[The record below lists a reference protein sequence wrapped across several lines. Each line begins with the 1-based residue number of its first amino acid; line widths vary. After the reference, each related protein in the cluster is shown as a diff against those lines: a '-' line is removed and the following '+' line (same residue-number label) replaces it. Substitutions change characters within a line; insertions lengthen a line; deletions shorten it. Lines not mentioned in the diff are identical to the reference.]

1 MPRRRRRRGAAAR
14 ANDRIGAWER
24 RAEKIYHDP
33 NVVGSLGGVAN
44 LARALAD
51 KKRKKTREWLSGQD
65 AYTLHRQ
72 ARKTFPR
79 RPTIVSG
86 PGVQLQADL
95 MDVSSHAERN
105 DGVKFLLTVV
115 DVFSRLAWAVP
126 LRDKSGREVSD
137 ALRQTFAG
145 SGYKKLQTDK
155 GTEFRNARVRE
166 FLREEGTRWFS
177 SENEVIKASLV
188 ERFNRTLRRKIHAYL
203 TRFREG
209 RYIDRLSEM
218 VDAYNRTPHSALDGL
233 APVDVNSTN
242 AADLFVSMYEPVSSL
257 AREAPKLSSGDHVRT
272 TKHRGAFERGY
283 TEQWTREI
291 FVVDEVRSYESPVV
305 YTLKDLA
312 GEPVIGTYYERE
324 LQRVKAPETFIVERV
339 LRSRG
344 RGARR
349 ERLVKWLGYPDSF
362 NSWVPDSDFT

>member
-1 MPRRRRRRGAAAR
+1 
-14 ANDRIGAWER
+14 
-24 RAEKIYHDP
+24 
-33 NVVGSLGGVAN
+33 
-44 LARALAD
+44 
-51 KKRKKTREWLSGQD
+51 
-65 AYTLHRQ
+65 
-72 ARKTFPR
+72 
-79 RPTIVSG
+79 
-86 PGVQLQADL
+86 

-105 DGVKFLLTVV
+105 DRVKFLLTAV
-115 DVFSRLAWAVP
+115 DAFSRVGWAVP

-145 SGYKKLQTDK
+145 AGYKKLQTDK

-203 TRFREG
+203 TRTREG
-209 RYIDRLSEM
+209 RYIDQLSAM
-218 VDAYNRTPHSALDGL
+218 VETYNRTPHSALKGL
-233 APVDVNSTN
+233 APVEVDSTN
-242 AADLFVSMYEPVSSL
+242 AADLFVSMYEPSSSL
-257 AREAPKLSSGDHVRT
+257 ARKRPRLAPGDHVRT

-291 FVVDEVRSYESPVV
+291 FVVDEVRSRESPVV

-312 GEPVIGTYYERE
+312 GEAIDGTYYEQE
-324 LQRVKAPETFIVERV
+324 LQRVRAPETFVIERV

-344 RGARR
+344 TGARR
-349 ERLVKWLGYPDSF
+349 ERLVKWLGYPAKF
-362 NSWVPDSDFT
+362 NSWVRDSDFT

>member
-1 MPRRRRRRGAAAR
+1 
-14 ANDRIGAWER
+14 
-24 RAEKIYHDP
+24 
-33 NVVGSLGGVAN
+33 VGSLGGVAN
-44 LARALAD
+44 LARALRD
-51 KKRKKTREWLSGQD
+51 KSKKKTGEWLSGQD

-72 ARKTFPR
+72 ARINFPR
-79 RPTIVSG
+79 RPTIVRG

-105 DGVKFLLTVV
+105 DGIKFLLTAV
-115 DVFSRLAWAVP
+115 DAFSRRGWAVP
-126 LRDKSGREVSD
+126 LRDKSGREVSE

-155 GTEFRNARVRE
+155 GTEFRNARVRA
-166 FLREEGTRWFS
+166 FLQEEGTRWFS

-203 TRFREG
+203 TRFRDA
-209 RYIDRLSEM
+209 RYVDRLSDM
-218 VDAYNRTPHSALDGL
+218 VDAYNRTPHSALNGL
-233 APVDVNSTN
+233 APVDVNSNN
-242 AADLFVSMYEPVSSL
+242 AADLFVSMYEPDSTL
-257 AREAPKLSSGDHVRT
+257 ERKKPKLAPGDHVRT

-291 FVVDEVRSYESPVV
+291 FVIDEARSHESPVV

-312 GEPVIGTYYERE
+312 GESITGTYYEQE
-324 LQRVKAPETFIVERV
+324 LQRVRAPETFVVERV

-344 RGARR
+344 SGARR
-349 ERLVKWLGYPDSF
+349 ERLVKWLGYPASF
-362 NSWVPDSDFT
+362 NSWVPDSGFT

>member
-1 MPRRRRRRGAAAR
+1 VR
-14 ANDRIGAWER
+14 
-24 RAEKIYHDP
+24 
-33 NVVGSLGGVAN
+33 
-44 LARALAD
+44 
-51 KKRKKTREWLSGQD
+51 
-65 AYTLHRQ
+65 
-72 ARKTFPR
+72 
-79 RPTIVSG
+79 G

-105 DGVKFLLTVV
+105 DNVKFLLTVV
-115 DVFSRLAWAVP
+115 DAFSRLGWAVP
-126 LRDKSGREVSD
+126 LRDKSAREVSA

-145 SGYKKLQTDK
+145 KGYKKLQTDK

-188 ERFNRTLRRKIHAYL
+188 ERFNKTLRRKIHAYL

-209 RYIDRLSEM
+209 RYIDRLSDM
-218 VDAYNRTPHSALDGL
+218 VDAYNRMPHSTLNGL
-233 APVDVNSTN
+233 APIDVNSHN
-242 AADLFVSMYEPVSSL
+242 AADLFVSMYEPSSSL
-257 AREAPKLSSGDHVRT
+257 ARKKPKLVPGDHVRT

-312 GEPVIGTYYERE
+312 GEAIEGTYYERE
-324 LQRVKAPETFIVERV
+324 LQQVRAPETFVVERV

-344 RGARR
+344 SGARR
-349 ERLVKWLGYPDSF
+349 ERLVKWLGYPASF
-362 NSWVPDSDFT
+362 NTWVRDSEFT

>member
-1 MPRRRRRRGAAAR
+1 V
-14 ANDRIGAWER
+14 WER
-24 RAEKIYHDP
+24 EANKVYYDP
-33 NVVGSLGGVAN
+33 AVVGSLGGVTN
-44 LARALAD
+44 LARALRD
-51 KKRKKTREWLSGQD
+51 KKQKKTREWLSGQD

-72 ARKTFPR
+72 ARKNFPR
-79 RPTIVSG
+79 RPTIVRG

-95 MDVSSHAERN
+95 MDVSSHAEHN

-115 DVFSRLAWAVP
+115 DAFSRLAWAIP
-126 LRDKSGREVSD
+126 LRDKSAREVSA

-209 RYIDRLSEM
+209 RYIDRLSDM
-218 VDAYNRTPHSALDGL
+218 VDAYNKTPHSALNGL
-233 APVDVNSTN
+233 APIDVNSTN
-242 AADLFVSMYEPVSSL
+242 AADLFVSMYEPSL
-257 AREAPKLSSGDHVRT
+257 SLERKTPRLAPGDHVRT

-291 FVVDEVRSYESPVV
+291 FVIDEVRSHESPNV

-312 GEPVIGTYYERE
+312 GEPITGTYYEQE
-324 LQRVKAPETFIVERV
+324 LQRVRAPETFVVERV

-344 RGARR
+344 SGSQR
-349 ERLVKWLGYPDSF
+349 ERLVKWLGYPASF
-362 NSWVPDSDFT
+362 NSWVRDSDVV